1 METLEIPA
9 TTIKTPQMKEI
20 LQYLFNHNT
29 LSKSEAKAMMI
40 EIAQN
45 KFNAAEVTAFISV
58 FLMRNI
64 TLKELEG
71 FREALLQMAVPV
83 DIDATDAIDIV
94 GTGGD
99 GKDTINISTLASFVV
114 AGAGQKVTKHG
125 NYGASTITGS
135 SNVLEELGYQFKNTS
150 EQLNEDLER
159 ANICFL
165 HAPYFHP
172 ALQSVGLLRK
182 SLGLRTFFNL
192 LGPLV
197 NPAKPKYSMIGV
209 YNLEI
214 ARIYQYL
221 LQKEEREFI
230 LVHGLDGYDEI
241 SLTDDSKIITKNGE
255 EIYSAE
261 DLGFHPVTLEDIKA
275 GSSTQETA
283 KIFMNIL
290 EGKGTEQ
297 QNSVILANASV
308 ALYNTHKFGTYEDCL
323 LLAKESLQSGKALN
337 SFNLLVKK

>member
-1 METLEIPA
+1 
-9 TTIKTPQMKEI
+9 MKEI
-20 LQYLFNHNT
+20 LQYLFNHHT
-29 LSKSEAKAMMI
+29 LSKSEAKAVMI

-45 KFNAAEVTAFISV
+45 KFNVIEVTAFISV

-83 DIDATDAIDIV
+83 TLDANDAIDIV

-99 GKDTINISTLASFVV
+99 GKNTINISTLASFVV
-114 AGAGQKVTKHG
+114 AGAGQKVAKHG

-135 SNVLEELGYQFKNTS
+135 SNVMEELGYIFKTDS
-150 EQLNEDLER
+150 EMLNQDLEK

-172 ALQSVGLLRK
+172 ALQSVGALRR

-197 NPAKPKYSMIGV
+197 NPAKPRFSMIGV

-221 LQKEEREFI
+221 LQKDERDFI
-230 LVHGLDGYDEI
+230 LVHSMDGYDEI
-241 SLTDDSKIITKNGE
+241 SLTHDTKIITKSGE
-255 EIYSAE
+255 EIYSTG
-261 DLGFHPVTLEDIKA
+261 DLGFDSISHKSIMA
-275 GSSTQETA
+275 GETSHETA
-283 KIFMNIL
+283 KIFRNIL
-290 EGKGTEQ
+290 QGKGTKP
-297 QNSVILANASV
+297 QNSVVLANAAV
-308 ALYNTHKFGTYEDCL
+308 ALYHTNKFGSYDDCL
-323 LLAKESLQSGKALN
+323 LQAQESLESGKALKCLQ
-337 SFNLLVKK
+337 LLLE

>member
-1 METLEIPA
+1 MKTTEISS
-9 TTIKTPQMKEI
+9 TIKTPQMKEI

-29 LSKSEAKAMMI
+29 LSKSEAKATMI

-45 KFNAAEVTAFISV
+45 KFNAAEVTAFASV

-83 DIDATDAIDIV
+83 HIEAHDAIDIV

-99 GKDTINISTLASFVV
+99 GKNTINISTLASFVV

-125 NYGASTITGS
+125 NYGASTTTGS
-135 SNVLEELGYQFKNTS
+135 SNVLEELGYEFKNNS
-150 EQLNEDLER
+150 DQLNEDLEK

-197 NPAKPKYSMIGV
+197 NPAKPQYSVIGV

-214 ARIYQYL
+214 ASIYQYL
-221 LQKEEREFI
+221 LQKEDRDFM

-241 SLTDDSKIITKNGE
+241 SLTDDTKIITKNGE
-255 EIYSAE
+255 SIYSAA
-261 DLGFHPVTLEDIKA
+261 DLGFSPVTLEDIKA
-275 GSSTQETA
+275 GETTQETA
-283 KIFMNIL
+283 KIFRNIL

-297 QNSVILANASV
+297 QNSVVLANASV
-308 ALYNTHKFGTYEDCL
+308 SLHHTNKFGSYEDCL
-323 LLAKESLQSGKALN
+323 LLAKESLEGGKALK
-337 SFNLLVKK
+337 SFELLMS

>member
-1 METLEIPA
+1 
-9 TTIKTPQMKEI
+9 MKEI
-20 LQYLFNHNT
+20 LEYLFNHHT
-29 LSKSEAKAMMI
+29 LSKSEAKAIMI

-45 KFNAAEVTAFISV
+45 KFNATEVTAFISI

-64 TLKELEG
+64 TLEELEG
-71 FREALLQMAVPV
+71 FRQALLTMAVEV
-83 DIDATDAIDIV
+83 SIEAENTIDIV

-99 GKDTINISTLASFVV
+99 GKNTINISTLASFVV

-135 SNVLEELGYQFKNTS
+135 SNVLEALGYQFKKTS
-150 EQLNEDLER
+150 EELNQDLEK

-172 ALQSVGLLRK
+172 ALQSVGALRK

-197 NPAKPKYSMIGV
+197 NPAKTQFSVIGV

-221 LQKEEREFI
+221 LQKDSCDFI

-241 SLTDDSKIITKNGE
+241 SLTGDSKIITKDGE
-255 EIYSAE
+255 EIYSSK
-261 DLGFHPVTLEDIKA
+261 DLGFNPVDPQNIA
-275 GSSTQETA
+275 GGSTIQESA
-283 KIFMNIL
+283 ELFKNIL
-290 EGKGTEQ
+290 EGNGSAD
-297 QNSVILANASV
+297 QNAVVVANAAV
-308 ALYNTHKFGTYEDCL
+308 ALYHTKNWGSYSDCR
-323 LLAKESLQSGKALN
+323 LLAQESLESGKALI
-337 SFNLLVKK
+337 SLSNLIKN

>member
-1 METLEIPA
+1 MKTTEISS
-9 TTIKTPQMKEI
+9 TIKTPQMKEI

-29 LSKSEAKAMMI
+29 LSKSEAKATMI

-45 KFNAAEVTAFISV
+45 KFNAAEVTAFVSV

-83 DIDATDAIDIV
+83 HIEAHDAIDIV

-99 GKDTINISTLASFVV
+99 GKNTINISTLASFVV

-125 NYGASTITGS
+125 NYGASTTTGS
-135 SNVLEELGYQFKNTS
+135 SNVLEELGYEFKNNS
-150 EQLNEDLER
+150 DQLNEDLEK

-197 NPAKPKYSMIGV
+197 NPAKPQYSVIGV

-221 LQKEEREFI
+221 LQKEDRDFM

-241 SLTDDSKIITKNGE
+241 SLTDDTKIITKNGE
-255 EIYSAE
+255 SIYSAA
-261 DLGFHPVTLEDIKA
+261 DLGFSPVTLENIKA
-275 GSSTQETA
+275 GETTQETA
-283 KIFMNIL
+283 KIFRNIL

-297 QNSVILANASV
+297 QNSVVLANASV
-308 ALYNTHKFGTYEDCL
+308 SLHHTNKFGSYEDCL
-323 LLAKESLQSGKALN
+323 LLAKESLEGGKALK
-337 SFNLLVKK
+337 SFELLMS

>member
-1 METLEIPA
+1 
-9 TTIKTPQMKEI
+9 MKEI
-20 LQYLFNHNT
+20 LEYLFTHHT
-29 LSKSEAKAMMI
+29 LSKSEAKAIMI

-45 KFNAAEVTAFISV
+45 KFNTAEVTAFISV

-64 TLKELEG
+64 TLNELEG
-71 FREALLQMAVPV
+71 FRQALLKMAVSV
-83 DIDATDAIDIV
+83 DIDASDALDIV

-99 GKDTINISTLASFVV
+99 GKNTINISTLASFVI

-135 SNVLEELGYQFKNTS
+135 SNVLEELGYQFRNDS
-150 EQLNEDLER
+150 ESLNRDLEK

-172 ALQSVGLLRK
+172 ALQSVGALRK

-197 NPAKPKYSMIGV
+197 NPAKPQFSVIGV

-221 LQKEEREFI
+221 LQKDNREFTI
-230 LVHGLDGYDEI
+230 VHGLDGYDEI
-241 SLTDDSKIITKNGE
+241 SLTSDSKIITKSSE
-255 EIYSAE
+255 EIYTTK
-261 DLGFHPVTLEDIKA
+261 DLGFQTLSPESIKA
-275 GSSTQETA
+275 GQTPYESA
-283 KIFMNIL
+283 KIFISIL
-290 EGKGTEQ
+290 EGKGTVE
-297 QNSVILANASV
+297 QNSVVLANAAV
-308 ALYNTHKFGTYEDCL
+308 ALYYTHKFGSYQDCL
-323 LLAKESLQSGKALN
+323 LLAKESLENGMALK
-337 SFNLLVKK
+337 SLELLLD

>member
-1 METLEIPA
+1 
-9 TTIKTPQMKEI
+9 MKEI
-20 LQYLFNHNT
+20 LEYLFNHHT
-29 LSKSEAKAMMI
+29 LSKSEAKVIMT

-45 KFNAAEVTAFISV
+45 KFNSTEVTAFVSI
-58 FLMRNI
+58 FLMRSI

-83 DIDATDAIDIV
+83 LLEANDAIDIV

-99 GKDTINISTLASFVV
+99 GKNTINISTLASFVV

-125 NYGASTITGS
+125 NYGASTLTGA
-135 SNVLEELGYQFKNTS
+135 SNVMEELGYPFTNHANR
-150 EQLNEDLER
+150 LNEDLDK

-172 ALQSVGLLRK
+172 ALQSVGTLRK

-197 NPAKPKYSMIGV
+197 NPAKPQFSVIGV

-221 LQKEEREFI
+221 LQNDDREFI
-230 LVHGLDGYDEI
+230 IVHGLDGYDEI
-241 SLTDDSKIITKNGE
+241 SLTQDSKIITKNGE
-255 EIYSAE
+255 EIFSPK
-261 DLGFHPVTLEDIKA
+261 DLGFESIGPEKIMA
-275 GSSTQETA
+275 GETVRESA
-283 KIFMNIL
+283 RIFRNIL
-290 EGKGTEQ
+290 EGGGTYEQ
-297 QNSVILANASV
+297 NAVVLANAAV
-308 ALYNTHKFGTYEDCL
+308 ALHHTEKFGSYDDCL
-323 LLAKESLQSGKALN
+323 LMAKESLESKKALK
-337 SFNLLVKK
+337 SLELLMN

>member
-1 METLEIPA
+1 
-9 TTIKTPQMKEI
+9 MKEI
-20 LQYLFNHNT
+20 LQYLFNHYT
-29 LSKSEAKAMMI
+29 LSKSEAKAIMI

-45 KFNAAEVTAFISV
+45 KFNSTEVTAFISI

-83 DIDATDAIDIV
+83 NLDASDAIDIV

-99 GKDTINISTLASFVV
+99 GKNTINISTLASFVA

-125 NYGASTITGS
+125 NYGASTITGA
-135 SNVLEELGYQFKNTS
+135 SNVMEELGYKFKNDS
-150 EQLNEDLER
+150 DQLNDELQK

-172 ALQSVGLLRK
+172 ALQSVVALRK
-182 SLGLRTFFNL
+182 ALGLRTFFNL

-221 LQKEEREFI
+221 LQNDNREFI
-230 LVHGLDGYDEI
+230 LVHGMDGYDEI
-241 SLTDDSKIITKNGE
+241 SLTQDTKIITKSGE
-255 EIYSAE
+255 DIYSAE
-261 DLGFHPVTLEDIKA
+261 DLGFDSITAESIKA
-275 GSSTQETA
+275 GETTQETA
-283 KIFMNIL
+283 KIFRNIL
-290 EGKGTEQ
+290 HGKGSEQ
-297 QNSVILANASV
+297 QNAVVLANASM
-308 ALYNTHKFGTYEDCL
+308 ALFHTKKFGNYDDCL
-323 LLAKESLQSGKALN
+323 LLAKESLESGKALR
-337 SFNLLVKK
+337 SLELLLK

>member
-1 METLEIPA
+1 
-9 TTIKTPQMKEI
+9 MKEI
-20 LQYLFNHNT
+20 LEYLFNHHT
-29 LSKSEAKAMMI
+29 LSKSEAKAIMI

-45 KFNAAEVTAFISV
+45 KFNTAEVTAFITV

-64 TLKELEG
+64 TLNELEG
-71 FREALLQMAVPV
+71 FRQALLQMAVPV
-83 DIDATDAIDIV
+83 NIDSSDTLDIV

-99 GKDTINISTLASFVV
+99 GKNTINISTLASFVI

-135 SNVLEELGYQFKNTS
+135 SNVLEELGYQFA
-150 EQLNEDLER
+150 LNSDRLNADLEK

-172 ALQSVGLLRK
+172 ALQSVGALRR

-197 NPAKPKYSMIGV
+197 NPAKPQFSVIGV

-221 LQKEEREFI
+221 LQKDNREFTI
-230 LVHGLDGYDEI
+230 VHGLDGYDEI
-241 SLTDDSKIITKNGE
+241 SLTSDSKIITKNSE
-255 EIYSAE
+255 EIYSTK
-261 DLGFHPVTLEDIKA
+261 DLGFNTLDPQSIIA
-275 GSSTQETA
+275 GETPYESA
-283 KIFMNIL
+283 KIFRNIL
-290 EGKGTEQ
+290 EGNGTYEQ
-297 QNSVILANASV
+297 NAVVLANAAV
-308 ALYNTHKFGTYEDCL
+308 ALHHTQKFGKYEDCL
-323 LLAKESLQSGKALN
+323 LLAQESLVSGKALRSLN
-337 SFNLLVKK
+337 NLIH

>member
-1 METLEIPA
+1 
-9 TTIKTPQMKEI
+9 MKEI
-20 LQYLFNHNT
+20 LEYLFNHHT
-29 LSKSEAKAMMI
+29 LSKSEAKAIMI

-45 KFNAAEVTAFISV
+45 KFNTIEVTAFISV

-71 FREALLQMAVPV
+71 FREALLQMSTPV
-83 DIDATDAIDIV
+83 KIDADDTIDIV

-99 GKDTINISTLASFVV
+99 CKNTINISTLASFVI

-125 NYGASTITGS
+125 NYGASTTTGS
-135 SNVLEELGYQFKNTS
+135 SNVMEELGYIFKNNS
-150 EQLNEDLER
+150 DMLNKDLEK

-172 ALQSVGLLRK
+172 ALQSVGALRR

-197 NPAKPKYSMIGV
+197 NPSKPQFSMIGV

-221 LQKEEREFI
+221 LQKDERDFI
-230 LVHGLDGYDEI
+230 LVHSLDGYDEI
-241 SLTDDSKIITKNGE
+241 SLTHDSKIITKNGE
-255 EIYSAE
+255 EIHSAA
-261 DLGFHPVTLEDIKA
+261 DLGFDSISHESIKA
-275 GSSTQETA
+275 GETTQESA
-283 KIFMNIL
+283 KIFRDIL
-290 EGKGTEQ
+290 EGRGTKQ
-297 QNSVILANASV
+297 QNSVVLANASV
-308 ALYNTHKFGTYEDCL
+308 ALYHTHKFGSYDDCL
-323 LLAKESLQSGKALN
+323 LLAQESLESGKALK
-337 SFNLLVKK
+337 SLELLLE

>member
-1 METLEIPA
+1 
-9 TTIKTPQMKEI
+9 MKEI
-20 LQYLFNHNT
+20 LEYLFNHHT
-29 LSKSEAKAMMI
+29 LSKSEAKAIMI

-45 KFNAAEVTAFISV
+45 KFNAAEVTAFITI

-71 FREALLQMAVPV
+71 FREALLQMTVPTH
-83 DIDATDAIDIV
+83 IDSSDAIDIV

-99 GKDTINISTLASFVV
+99 GKNTINISTLSSFVV

-135 SNVLEELGYQFKNTS
+135 SNVLEELGYEFKNNS
-150 EQLNEDLER
+150 DRLNEDLEK

-197 NPAKPKYSMIGV
+197 NPAKPQFSMIGV

-221 LQKEEREFI
+221 LQKDDRDFI
-230 LVHGLDGYDEI
+230 LVHSLDGYDEI
-241 SLTDDSKIITKNGE
+241 SLTHDSKIITKKGE

-261 DLGFHPVTLEDIKA
+261 DLGFDSISHESIKA
-275 GSSTQETA
+275 GETTQESA
-283 KIFMNIL
+283 KIFRDIL
-290 EGKGTEQ
+290 EGRGTKQ
-297 QNSVILANASV
+297 QNSVVLANASV
-308 ALYNTHKFGTYEDCL
+308 ALHHTHKFGSYDDCL
-323 LLAKESLQSGKALN
+323 LLAKESLESGKALR
-337 SFNLLVKK
+337 SLELLLG

>member
-1 METLEIPA
+1 
-9 TTIKTPQMKEI
+9 MKEI
-20 LQYLFNHNT
+20 LQYLFNHYT
-29 LSKSEAKAMMI
+29 LSKSQAKAIMI

-45 KFNAAEVTAFISV
+45 KFNATEVTAFISI

-64 TLKELEG
+64 TLQELEG

-83 DIDATDAIDIV
+83 ALDSNDAIDIV

-99 GKDTINISTLASFVV
+99 GKNTINISTLASFVV

-125 NYGASTITGS
+125 NYGASTVTGA
-135 SNVLEELGYQFKNTS
+135 SNLLEELGYQFKNNS
-150 EQLNEDLER
+150 EELNEDLQK

-172 ALQSVGLLRK
+172 ALKSVVALRK

-197 NPAKPKYSMIGV
+197 NPAKPQYSMIGV

-221 LQKEEREFI
+221 LQKDEKDFI
-230 LVHGLDGYDEI
+230 LVHGMDGYDEI
-241 SLTDDSKIITKNGE
+241 SLTQDSKIITKSGE
-255 EIYSAE
+255 KIYSPE
-261 DLGFHPVTLEDIKA
+261 ELGFSTITPESIEA
-275 GSSTQETA
+275 GYSTRETA
-283 KIFMNIL
+283 KIFMAIL
-290 EGKGTEQ
+290 QGKGTEQ
-297 QNSVILANASV
+297 QNSVVLANAAI
-308 ALYNTHKFGTYEDCL
+308 ALYHTNKFGTYEDCL
-323 LLAKESLQSGKALN
+323 LMAKESLLSGKALN
-337 SFNLLVKK
+337 CLELLLK

>member
-1 METLEIPA
+1 
-9 TTIKTPQMKEI
+9 MKEI
-20 LQYLFNHNT
+20 LQYLFNHHT
-29 LSKSEAKAMMI
+29 LSKSEAKAIMI

-45 KFNAAEVTAFISV
+45 KFNTTEVTAFISV

-83 DIDATDAIDIV
+83 SIDTSDTIDIT

-99 GKDTINISTLASFVV
+99 GKNTINISTLASFII

-125 NYGASTITGS
+125 NYGASAVTGS
-135 SNVLEELGYQFKNTS
+135 SNVLEELGYQMNNDSGK
-150 EQLNEDLER
+150 LNKDLEK

-172 ALQSVGLLRK
+172 ALQSVGALRK

-197 NPAKPKYSMIGV
+197 NPAKPKFSVIGV

-221 LQKEEREFI
+221 LQKENSREFI

-241 SLTDDSKIITKNGE
+241 SLTQDTKIITKKGE

-261 DLGFHPVTLEDIKA
+261 DLGFDSVSPESIQA
-275 GSSTQETA
+275 GSTIQETA
-283 KIFMNIL
+283 KIFKNIL
-290 EGKGTEQ
+290 NGKGTEQ
-297 QNSVILANASV
+297 QNSVVLANASV
-308 ALYNTHKFGTYEDCL
+308 ALYHTHKFGSYDDCL
-323 LLAKESLQSGKALN
+323 LLAQESLESGKALK
-337 SFNLLVKK
+337 SLELLLE

>member
-1 METLEIPA
+1 
-9 TTIKTPQMKEI
+9 MKEI
-20 LQYLFNHNT
+20 LQYLFNHHT
-29 LSKSEAKAMMI
+29 LSKSEAKAIMI

-45 KFNAAEVTAFISV
+45 KFNVIEVTAFISV

-83 DIDATDAIDIV
+83 VLDADDAIDIV

-99 GKDTINISTLASFVV
+99 GKNTINISTLASFIV

-135 SNVLEELGYQFKNTS
+135 SNIMEELGYHFKNDS
-150 EQLNEDLER
+150 EMLNKDLEK

-172 ALQSVGLLRK
+172 ALQSVGALRR

-197 NPAKPKYSMIGV
+197 NPSKPQFSMIGV

-221 LQKEEREFI
+221 LQKDNRDFI
-230 LVHGLDGYDEI
+230 LVHSLDGYDEI
-241 SLTDDSKIITKNGE
+241 SLTHDTKIITKSGE
-255 EIYSAE
+255 EVYSTE
-261 DLGFHPVTLEDIKA
+261 DLGFDSISHESIKA
-275 GSSTQETA
+275 GETTQETA

-290 EGKGTEQ
+290 QGKGTQQ
-297 QNSVILANASV
+297 QNSVVLANAAM
-308 ALYNTHKFGTYEDCL
+308 ALHHTNKFGNYNNSL
-323 LLAKESLQSGKALN
+323 LLAQESLQSGKALK
-337 SFNLLVKK
+337 SLELLLE

>member
-1 METLEIPA
+1 
-9 TTIKTPQMKEI
+9 MKEI
-20 LQYLFNHNT
+20 LEYLFNHHT
-29 LSKSEAKAMMI
+29 LSKSEAKAIMI

-45 KFNAAEVTAFISV
+45 KFNATEVTAFVSI

-64 TLKELEG
+64 TLEELEG
-71 FREALLQMAVPV
+71 FRQALLSMAVHV
-83 DIDATDAIDIV
+83 DIKADNTIDIV

-99 GKDTINISTLASFVV
+99 GKNTINISTLASFVV

-135 SNVLEELGYQFKNTS
+135 SNVLEALGYQFKKTS
-150 EQLNEDLER
+150 EELNQDLEK

-172 ALQSVGLLRK
+172 ALQSVGALRK

-197 NPAKPKYSMIGV
+197 NPAKPQFSVIGV

-221 LQKEEREFI
+221 LQKDSRDFI

-241 SLTDDSKIITKNGE
+241 SLTGDSKIITKTGE
-255 EIYSAE
+255 EIYSSK
-261 DLGFHPVTLEDIKA
+261 DLGFNPVDPQNISG
-275 GSSTQETA
+275 GSTIQESSELF
-283 KIFMNIL
+283 KNIL
-290 EGKGTEQ
+290 EGNGSAD
-297 QNSVILANASV
+297 QNAVVIANAAI
-308 ALYNTHKFGTYEDCL
+308 ALYHTKKWGSYQDCR
-323 LLAKESLQSGKALN
+323 LLAQESLESGKALISLN
-337 SFNLLVKK
+337 DLIKQ

>member
-1 METLEIPA
+1 
-9 TTIKTPQMKEI
+9 MKEI
-20 LQYLFNHNT
+20 LEYLFNHHT
-29 LSKSEAKAMMI
+29 LSKSEAKAIMI

-45 KFNAAEVTAFISV
+45 KFNATEVTAFVSI

-64 TLKELEG
+64 TLEELEG
-71 FREALLQMAVPV
+71 FRQALLTMAVEV
-83 DIDATDAIDIV
+83 SIEADNTIDIV

-99 GKDTINISTLASFVV
+99 GKNTINISTLASFVV

-135 SNVLEELGYQFKNTS
+135 SNVLEALGYQFKKTS
-150 EQLNEDLER
+150 EELNQDLEK

-172 ALQSVGLLRK
+172 ALQSVGALRK

-197 NPAKPKYSMIGV
+197 NPAKPQFSVIGV

-221 LQKEEREFI
+221 LQKDSRDFI

-241 SLTDDSKIITKNGE
+241 SLIGDSKIITKTGE
-255 EIYSAE
+255 EIYSSK
-261 DLGFHPVTLEDIKA
+261 DLGFNPVDPQNISG
-275 GSSTQETA
+275 GSTIQESA
-283 KIFMNIL
+283 ELFKNIL
-290 EGKGTEQ
+290 EGNGSAD
-297 QNSVILANASV
+297 QNAVVIANAAI
-308 ALYNTHKFGTYEDCL
+308 ALYHTKKWSSYQDCR
-323 LLAKESLQSGKALN
+323 LLAQESLESGKALMSLN
-337 SFNLLVKK
+337 NLITH

>member
-1 METLEIPA
+1 
-9 TTIKTPQMKEI
+9 MKEI
-20 LQYLFNHNT
+20 LQYLFNHHT
-29 LSKSEAKAMMI
+29 LSKSEAKAIMI

-45 KFNAAEVTAFISV
+45 KFNTTEVTAFITV

-64 TLKELEG
+64 TLNELEG
-71 FREALLQMAVPV
+71 FREALLQMAVSTNL
-83 DIDATDAIDIV
+83 DASDAIDVV

-99 GKDTINISTLASFVV
+99 GKNTINISTLASFVI

-125 NYGASTITGS
+125 NYGASAVTGA
-135 SNVLEELGYQFKNTS
+135 SNVLEELGYQ
-150 EQLNEDLER
+150 LNNDSDKLSKDLER

-172 ALQSVGLLRK
+172 ALQSVGALRK

-197 NPAKPKYSMIGV
+197 NPVKPKFSMIGV

-221 LQKEEREFI
+221 LQKESQNFI
-230 LVHGLDGYDEI
+230 LVHGMDGYDEI
-241 SLTDDSKIITKNGE
+241 SLTHDSKIITKKGE

-261 DLGFHPVTLEDIKA
+261 DLGFDSVSPESIQA
-275 GSSTQETA
+275 GKTIQETA
-283 KIFMNIL
+283 KIFKNIL

-297 QNSVILANASV
+297 QNAVVLANATI
-308 ALYNTHKFGTYEDCL
+308 ALYHTDKFGSYDDCL
-323 LLAKESLQSGKALN
+323 LMAQESLQSGKALK
-337 SFNLLVKK
+337 SLELLLE